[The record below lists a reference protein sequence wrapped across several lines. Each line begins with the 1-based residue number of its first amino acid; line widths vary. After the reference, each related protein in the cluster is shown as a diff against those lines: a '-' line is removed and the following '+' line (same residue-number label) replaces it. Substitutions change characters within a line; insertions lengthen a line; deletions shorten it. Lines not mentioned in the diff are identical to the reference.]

1 MISVTHQANGKN
13 SLGDI
18 CVGRGSKD
26 CEEDR
31 RGDGSE
37 IVAFVRRRHIM
48 SPLRS
53 TWRRCVVEYRCRFVS
68 RSDKFPPARLSS
80 LKNEGWRGS
89 AFVVV
94 DKSHR
99 QTEKRQ

>member
-48 SPLRS
+48 
-53 TWRRCVVEYRCRFVS
+53 
-68 RSDKFPPARLSS
+68 
-80 LKNEGWRGS
+80 
-89 AFVVV
+89 
-94 DKSHR
+94 
-99 QTEKRQ
+99 